1 MAKFD
6 CSRIGST
13 ALHWYPSHMARAVER
28 IKKRLEGLDL
38 IVEVRD
44 ARAPFSSAN
53 PMLEELC
60 QRKDRLVLF
69 NKLDLADPAANSRL
83 SSYCWSSEV
92 LQGPFRTEYLMMTT
106 KQDPKLKLLLR
117 RIQGARRL

>member
-1 MAKFD
+1 
-6 CSRIGST
+6 
-13 ALHWYPSHMARAVER
+13 MARAVER

-60 QRKDRLVLF
+60 QRKDRIVLF

-83 SSYCWSSEV
+83 SSYCRSSETID
-92 LQGPFRTEYLMMTT
+92 GPYKTEYLMMTT

-117 RIQGARRL
+117 RIKGASRYKAILNIW